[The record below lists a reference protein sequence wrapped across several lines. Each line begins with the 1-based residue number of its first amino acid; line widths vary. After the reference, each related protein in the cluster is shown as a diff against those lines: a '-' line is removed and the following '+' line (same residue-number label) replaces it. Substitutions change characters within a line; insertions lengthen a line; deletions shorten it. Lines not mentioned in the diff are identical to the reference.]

1 MANFSFVADS
11 KFNPLSREDVLTPL
25 LMYKQAYDETEAAYD
40 KLSKDSNV
48 FSYLSKV
55 AEENADSEAAKI
67 YKGYADELN
76 TQAQSLAQN
85 GLSMANKRALLNLK
99 RRYDSEI
106 GVLERAQKS
115 LEQERE
121 LRRNNKDNSM
131 LYGVDNLDID
141 QFLYDKTP
149 NLYKVSGNE
158 LYQKGAIIGKNFSSR
173 MNETTE
179 GTGRILGGYFRDYIT
194 RKGITPQDLNQFSN
208 EILDDFTREVSV
220 LPELQQAAKSVLTSY
235 GADKN
240 LTGDNLRK
248 AQHQVIRGIVDNAI
262 YEEEHKPVRDPGVM
276 SAAEYA
282 ASKRADDN
290 AALAKEKWETE
301 RDSRYRKN
309 PDTGKWELNPEYK
322 KYRDKTPE
330 EKAAEQ
336 QFKKDEKEKESLG
349 AAILKLK
356 PEDLKN
362 EKGFSVIVGDTR
374 HNYKYLGAITEHK
387 SNNHKWQHGKFGDDV
402 EGLPLGY
409 TSSNLVDWWGDYST
423 KDAKK
428 SRVLSKEEVLNSA
441 NNPEFLSQIEELL
454 AENKKYTNATIEGLL
469 KENPSMTRE
478 AVTNQLHK
486 LGFTYASDFQL
497 VEVPN
502 SGSSR
507 KGYILAVKE

>member
-121 LRRNNKDNSM
+121 LRRNNKDASM

-235 GADKN
+235 GADTN

-262 YEEEHKPVRDPGVM
+262 YEENHNPVRDAGVM
-276 SAAEYA
+276 SAAER
-282 ASKRADDN
+282 ASNKRADDN
-290 AALAKEKWETE
+290 AALAKEKWEVE
-301 RDSRYRKN
+301 RDLMYRKN
-309 PDTGKWELNPEYK
+309 PETGKWELNPEYK

-330 EKAAEQ
+330 EKEEEKQ
-336 QFKKDEKEKESLG
+336 HKKEEKEKESLG

-356 PEDLKN
+356 PEDLKD
-362 EKGFSVIVGDTR
+362 EKGFSVTVGDTR

-387 SNNHKWQHGKFGDDV
+387 STDHKWQYGKFGDDV
-402 EGLPLGY
+402 DKLPFGF
-409 TSSNLVDWWGDYST
+409 TSSNLVDWWGDYSID
-423 KDAKK
+423 KKAKG
-428 SRVLSKEEVLNSA
+428 RVLSKEEVIKLSNDI
-441 NNPEFLSQIEELL
+441 EFLAQIE
-454 AENKKYTNATIEGLL
+454 KML
-469 KENPSMTRE
+469 KENNISDI
-478 AVTNQLHK
+478 Q
-486 LGFTYASDFQL
+486 DFQI

>member
-121 LRRNNKDNSM
+121 LRRNNKDVSI

-262 YEEEHKPVRDPGVM
+262 YEENHNPVRDAGVM
-276 SAAEYA
+276 SAADLRSQNLSA
-282 ASKRADDN
+282 ASNGLEFKNGKWKYNPDLDPSIARAKAKNSRDSNNSKGTSTDRKLQLSNKIRIEWEDDPETSKYKIIELNDDNTATDGYEGEGVIYDELPDNIKRAV
-290 AALAKEKWETE
+290 
-301 RDSRYRKN
+301 
-309 PDTGKWELNPEYK
+309 
-322 KYRDKTPE
+322 DKTLAGSDPNLYHYYYVPWESGAVNDTEASVDIIPYKVITTNNDSE
-330 EKAAEQ
+330 E
-336 QFKKDEKEKESLG
+336 
-349 AAILKLK
+349 
-356 PEDLKN
+356 
-362 EKGFSVIVGDTR
+362 
-374 HNYKYLGAITEHK
+374 
-387 SNNHKWQHGKFGDDV
+387 
-402 EGLPLGY
+402 
-409 TSSNLVDWWGDYST
+409 
-423 KDAKK
+423 
-428 SRVLSKEEVLNSA
+428 
-441 NNPEFLSQIEELL
+441 
-454 AENKKYTNATIEGLL
+454 
-469 KENPSMTRE
+469 
-478 AVTNQLHK
+478 
-486 LGFTYASDFQL
+486 ASDSFG
-497 VEVPN
+497 E
-502 SGSSR
+502 
-507 KGYILAVKE
+507 

>member
-76 TQAQSLAQN
+76 IQAQSLAQN

-121 LRRNNKDNSM
+121 LRRNNKDASM

-235 GADKN
+235 GADTN

-262 YEEEHKPVRDPGVM
+262 YEEEHKPVRDAGVM
-276 SAAEYA
+276 SAAEDA

-290 AALAKEKWETE
+290 AALAREKWEVE
-301 RDSRYRKN
+301 RDLMYRKN
-309 PDTGKWELNPEYK
+309 PETGKWELNPEYK

-330 EKAAEQ
+330 EKEEEKQ
-336 QFKKDEKEKESLG
+336 HKKEEKEKESLG

-356 PEDLKN
+356 PEDLKD
-362 EKGFSVIVGDTR
+362 EKGFSVTVGDTR

-387 SNNHKWQHGKFGDDV
+387 STDHKWQYGKFGDDV
-402 EGLPLGY
+402 DKLPFGF
-409 TSSNLVDWWGDYST
+409 TSSNLVDWWGDYSID
-423 KDAKK
+423 KKAKG
-428 SRVLSKEEVLNSA
+428 RVLSKEEVIKLSNDI
-441 NNPEFLSQIEELL
+441 EFLAQIE
-454 AENKKYTNATIEGLL
+454 KML
-469 KENPSMTRE
+469 KENNISDI
-478 AVTNQLHK
+478 Q
-486 LGFTYASDFQL
+486 DFQI

>member
-121 LRRNNKDNSM
+121 LRRNNKDASM
-131 LYGVDNLDID
+131 LYGVDNLNID

-158 LYQKGAIIGKNFSSR
+158 LYQKGAIIGKSFSSR

-194 RKGITPQDLNQFSN
+194 RKGITPQDLNQFSD

-235 GADKN
+235 GADTN
-240 LTGDNLRK
+240 LTGANLRK

-262 YEEEHKPVRDPGVM
+262 YEENHNPVRDAGVM
-276 SAAEYA
+276 DAA
-282 ASKRADDN
+282 
-290 AALAKEKWETE
+290 
-301 RDSRYRKN
+301 
-309 PDTGKWELNPEYK
+309 G
-322 KYRDKTPE
+322 
-330 EKAAEQ
+330 
-336 QFKKDEKEKESLG
+336 
-349 AAILKLK
+349 
-356 PEDLKN
+356 
-362 EKGFSVIVGDTR
+362 
-374 HNYKYLGAITEHK
+374 
-387 SNNHKWQHGKFGDDV
+387 
-402 EGLPLGY
+402 
-409 TSSNLVDWWGDYST
+409 NL
-423 KDAKK
+423 
-428 SRVLSKEEVLNSA
+428 
-441 NNPEFLSQIEELL
+441 
-454 AENKKYTNATIEGLL
+454 NATIHGLEFKNGRWTYNPDLDPSIAKAKAVAALKNNGDSNKGKGASTDRKLQLSNKIRITWDDDPETSKYKIIELDDTSTSTDGYEG
-469 KENPSMTRE
+469 EGT
-478 AVTNQLHK
+478 
-486 LGFTYASDFQL
+486 TYAELPDNIKRAVDKTLEGSDPNL
-497 VEVPN
+497 YHYYYVPWE
-502 SGSSR
+502 SGAINDTEASVDIIPYKVITTNNDSEDASDSF
-507 KGYILAVKE
+507 GE

>member
-131 LYGVDNLDID
+131 LYGVDNLNID

-158 LYQKGAIIGKNFSSR
+158 LYQKGAIIGKSFSSR

-194 RKGITPQDLNQFSN
+194 RKGITSQDLNQFSD
-208 EILDDFTREVSV
+208 EILEDFTREVSV

-235 GADKN
+235 GADTN
-240 LTGDNLRK
+240 LTGANLRK

-262 YEEEHKPVRDPGVM
+262 YEESHNPVRDPGVM
-276 SAAEYA
+276 SAAER
-282 ASKRADDN
+282 ASNKRADDN
-290 AALAKEKWETE
+290 AALAKEKWEVE
-301 RDSRYRKN
+301 RDLMYRKN
-309 PDTGKWELNPEYK
+309 PETGKWELNPDYK
-322 KYRDKTPE
+322 KHRGDQTPE
-330 EKAAEQ
+330 EKEEEKQ
-336 QFKKDEKEKESLG
+336 TKKDEKEKASLG
-349 AAILKLK
+349 AALLKLK

-362 EKGFSVIVGDTR
+362 EKGFSVAVGDTR

-387 SNNHKWQHGKFGDDV
+387 SNDHKWQYGKFGDDV
-402 EGLPLGY
+402 EGLPLGF
-409 TSSNLVDWWGDYST
+409 TSSRLVDGWGDYSISD
-423 KDAKK
+423 KAKG
-428 SRVLSKEEVLNSA
+428 RVLSKEELVKLSNDI
-441 NNPEFLSQIEELL
+441 EFLAQIE
-454 AENKKYTNATIEGLL
+454 KML
-469 KENPSMTRE
+469 KENNISDI
-478 AVTNQLHK
+478 Q
-486 LGFTYASDFQL
+486 DFQI